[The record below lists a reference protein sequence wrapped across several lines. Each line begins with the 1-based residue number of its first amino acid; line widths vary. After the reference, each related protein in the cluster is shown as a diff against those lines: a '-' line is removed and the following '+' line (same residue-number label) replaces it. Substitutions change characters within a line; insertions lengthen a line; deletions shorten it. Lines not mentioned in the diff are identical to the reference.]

1 MAENIYEK
9 AEEVVEE
16 VIVDDEKHVAKD
28 ILCAVKKY
36 WWKALIGVGTTVAVF
51 CAGVLVGGRED
62 QILDV
67 AAELPE
73 EVPFDDAIEI

>member
-1 MAENIYEK
+1 MAENEK
-9 AEEVVEE
+9 IEEIEE
-16 VIVDDEKHVAKD
+16 IIVDEEKHVAKD
-28 ILCAVKKY
+28 ILGFVKEN

-67 AAELPE
+67 ATEPE
-73 EVPFDDAIEI
+73 EVPFDDTVEI